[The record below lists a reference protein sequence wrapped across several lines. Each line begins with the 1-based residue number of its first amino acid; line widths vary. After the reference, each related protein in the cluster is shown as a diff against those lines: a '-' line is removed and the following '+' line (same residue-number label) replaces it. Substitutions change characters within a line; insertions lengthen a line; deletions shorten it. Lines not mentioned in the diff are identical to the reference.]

1 MHQFVRRIMGPL
13 ARLLVVLLTLG
24 TSVPVAVHGDA
35 GHDPCDAGDIG
46 PLAPQSLHGPAA
58 ATKTRHCDVCHWL
71 RSLRAFDAAV
81 EAPAISQI
89 PTVSGLSTPLPR
101 RSSGFGCRRF
111 PPALRPP
118 SCRAGHDPS
127 LRTARVR
134 STTDPRGGS
143 RLPPRR
149 SLAECRS

>member
-1 MHQFVRRIMGPL
+1 MHQLVRRIMGPL

-71 RSLRAFDAAV
+71 RSLRAFDAAL

-89 PTVSGLSTPLPR
+89 PTVSTFNPAPAPLLRLRLPALPSR
-101 RSSGFGCRRF
+101 A
-111 PPALRPP
+111 PPA
-118 SCRAGHDPS
+118 
-127 LRTARVR
+127 
-134 STTDPRGGS
+134 
-143 RLPPRR
+143 
-149 SLAECRS
+149 